1 MRVAIVFLALIGLAG
16 AEARAQEKPV
26 FSGEWTMNAA
36 ESDFGQ
42 FPAPSSFVRK
52 IEHDDPELTYTTTQS
67 GPAGTTVSELS
78 YKTDGTETVNE
89 VTGARTSGSA
99 RWEGDVLE
107 IRSTRGG
114 GATEIRMVERWSLS
128 ADRRRLRVDGTVETA
143 AGAAKLVI
151 VLER

>member
-1 MRVAIVFLALIGLAG
+1 MKLLIVLMVAALLCGG
-16 AEARAQEKPV
+16 AAAQDTPD

-52 IEHDDPELTYTTTQS
+52 IEHNDPELKYTTIQS
-67 GPAGTTVSELS
+67 GQAGTTTSELS
-78 YKTDGTETVNE
+78 YTTDGTEQVNDIR
-89 VTGARTSGSA
+89 GARTSGSA
-99 RWEGDVLE
+99 RWDGDVLE

-114 GATEIRMVERWSLS
+114 GATEIRMVERWTLS
-128 ADRRRLRVDGTVETA
+128 DDGKALRVDGTVETV
-143 AGAAKLVI
+143 AGSQKLLI